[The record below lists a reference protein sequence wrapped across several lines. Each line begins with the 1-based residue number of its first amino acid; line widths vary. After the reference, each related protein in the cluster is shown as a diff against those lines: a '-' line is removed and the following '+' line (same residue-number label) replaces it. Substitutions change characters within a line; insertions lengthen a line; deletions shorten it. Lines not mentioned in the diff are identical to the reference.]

1 MRKEKQMDKFT
12 VILTVVAAMLSAEVK
27 AADAFLLPTSN
38 ILWHTAPSSDFDVP
52 VVLPRGATSAK
63 LAVDGKGYSRTDPEG
78 IESVGTDPVC
88 DAENLRRIGDVFER
102 YGSFGEE
109 DALVGVGG
117 C

>member
-1 MRKEKQMDKFT
+1 LIFTSKEQRR
-12 VILTVVAAMLSAEVK
+12 VYQ
-27 AADAFLLPTSN
+27 N
-38 ILWHTAPSSDFDVP
+38 
-52 VVLPRGATSAK
+52 
-63 LAVDGKGYSRTDPEG
+63 
-78 IESVGTDPVC
+78 SVRQDPVC

>member
-1 MRKEKQMDKFT
+1 MR
-12 VILTVVAAMLSAEVK
+12 V
-27 AADAFLLPTSN
+27 FLQYNHDGVNVL
-38 ILWHTAPSSDFDVP
+38 LDP
-52 VVLPRGATSAK
+52 V
-63 LAVDGKGYSRTDPEG
+63 G
-78 IESVGTDPVC
+78 IGPVC

>member
-1 MRKEKQMDKFT
+1 MGKFT

-78 IESVGTDPVC
+78 IESVGESVGTDPVC

>member
-1 MRKEKQMDKFT
+1 MKPAF
-12 VILTVVAAMLSAEVK
+12 AEVVQGMSGG
-27 AADAFLLPTSN
+27 ACGELVGS
-38 ILWHTAPSSDFDVP
+38 LW
-52 VVLPRGATSAK
+52 GACGE
-63 LAVDGKGYSRTDPEG
+63 L
-78 IESVGTDPVC
+78 VGTDPVC